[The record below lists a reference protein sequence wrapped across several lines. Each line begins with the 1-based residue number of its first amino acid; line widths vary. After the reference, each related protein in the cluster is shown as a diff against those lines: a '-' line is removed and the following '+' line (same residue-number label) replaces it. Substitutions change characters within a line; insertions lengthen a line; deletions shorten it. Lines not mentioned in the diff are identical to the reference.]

1 MYSARVVLFH
11 ILSWNNLELKQIYLG
26 FNATNLHKEQTTCN
40 LTFILIIYK
49 KIVFKYP
56 AFSSLNHQI
65 IFKNV
70 IKTHR
75 IIPGRMQS
83 EEGNILCNFCVNHS
97 K

>member
-65 IFKNV
+65 II
-70 IKTHR
+70 IKKKKSLKLTELFQGECR
-75 IIPGRMQS
+75 VKGEI
-83 EEGNILCNFCVNHS
+83 FCVIFV
-97 K
+97 